1 MKARLR
7 VRLSAHDA
15 HYGGGLV
22 DGARILG
29 LFGDVATELLIR
41 LDGDEGLFRAYD
53 AVEFLAPVF
62 AGDYLEI
69 EAELVRVGATSRA
82 MRFEA
87 RKVIRSRGAS
97 PLVGQSPASLPPRP
111 ELAASAAEVLGE
123 SIVVVRATGTCV
135 TPKDLQR
142 LPAAGPRAP
151 LILTAAIVGA
161 ETTRAQ
167 TPHLP
172 LTPDEIGEEARRCR
186 EVGVAVIH
194 LHARHEDGRPTQD
207 RERFR
212 AYIEAI
218 RARTDVVIQTS
229 TGGAIGMSIAERC
242 QPLDLAPE
250 MATLNVATMNF
261 GDDVFENRRPDVEQV
276 ATWIRDRKILP
287 ELEIYD
293 LGHLDAARAL
303 IAKGLVVAPVHLQFV
318 LGIPGGLM
326 ATERGLEIL
335 VREVAHGFPPGT
347 TWAVAAVGRHQ
358 LAMAELAIRWGG
370 HARVGLEDNIYASK
384 GVLAKGS
391 WELAE
396 RAVALAQ
403 AAGRPVATPAEAR
416 KLLGLTPGGPF
427 PKVGGP

>member
-1 MKARLR
+1 MKARIRLR
-7 VRLSAHDA
+7 MSSHDA

-22 DGARILG
+22 DGARVLG
-29 LFGDVATELLIR
+29 LFGDVATELLVR

-53 AVEFLAPVF
+53 SVEFLAPIY
-62 AGDYLEI
+62 AGDYLEV
-69 EAELVRVGATSRA
+69 EAELTRVGATSRA

-87 RKVIRSRGAS
+87 RKVIR
-97 PLVGQSPASLPPRP
+97 PLPGG
-111 ELAASAAEVLGE
+111 AASAAEVLAE
-123 SIVVVRATGTCV
+123 PIVVARATGTCV
-135 TPKDLQR
+135 TPKELQR

-161 ETTRAQ
+161 ETTREQ

-172 LTPDEIGEEARRCR
+172 ITPDEIGEEARRCR
-186 EVGVAVIH
+186 EAGVSVIH

-207 RERFR
+207 RARFQ
-212 AYIEAI
+212 AYIDAI
-218 RARTDVVIQTS
+218 RARTDVIIQTS

-242 QPLDLAPE
+242 QPLELAPD
-250 MATLNVATMNF
+250 MATINVATMNF
-261 GDDVFENRRPDVEQV
+261 GDDVFENRRPDVQQV
-276 ATWIRDRKILP
+276 ATWIRDRKIVP

-303 IAKGLVVAPVHLQFV
+303 IDKGLVVAPVHLQFV
-318 LGIPGGLM
+318 LGIPGGM
-326 ATERGLEIL
+326 AASERGLETL
-335 VREVAHGFPPGT
+335 VAEVGRGFPPGT

-370 HARVGLEDNIYASK
+370 HARVGLEDNVYASK

-396 RAVALAQ
+396 MAAALAKK
-403 AAGRPVATPAEAR
+403 AGRAIATPAEAR
-416 KLLGLTPGGPF
+416 VLLGLTAPGARS
-427 PKVGGP
+427 